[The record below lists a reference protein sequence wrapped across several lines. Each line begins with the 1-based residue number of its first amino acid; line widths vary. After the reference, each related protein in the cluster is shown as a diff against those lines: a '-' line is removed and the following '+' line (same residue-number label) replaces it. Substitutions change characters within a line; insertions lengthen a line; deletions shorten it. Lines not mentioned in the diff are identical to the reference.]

1 MIATKVFNSGNSQAM
16 RIPKEYRFEHEDVLV
31 TKVGS
36 VLIAYPAESRYEV
49 LLESLNGFSPDF
61 LPDGRP
67 DQGEQKAREALN

>member
-16 RIPKEYRFEHEDVLV
+16 RIPKEYRFEYEDILV

-36 VLIAYPAESRYEV
+36 VLIAYPAENRYEV
-49 LLESLNGFSPDF
+49 FMESLNGFTPDF

-67 DQGEQKAREALN
+67 EQGAQKEREAFD